1 MDWRD
6 YCIDEI
12 AKHRCFVSALHKK
25 RFIEMF
31 DMVQDEPFFT
41 KEVTNYK

>member
-31 DMVQDEPFFT
+31 DMVQDEPFF
-41 KEVTNYK
+41 YKRGM